1 MTSLGFKHAEAEIQV
16 STPDDAIQGQ
26 HRAGFR
32 DVLGESEQQ
41 HWRKMS
47 ILSTTQMSS
56 GLPQML
62 SVLEFRPHLLWGT
75 MASQE
80 NLYYGTYHFLQ

>member
-41 HWRKMS
+41 H
-47 ILSTTQMSS
+47 
-56 GLPQML
+56 
-62 SVLEFRPHLLWGT
+62 
-75 MASQE
+75 
-80 NLYYGTYHFLQ
+80 